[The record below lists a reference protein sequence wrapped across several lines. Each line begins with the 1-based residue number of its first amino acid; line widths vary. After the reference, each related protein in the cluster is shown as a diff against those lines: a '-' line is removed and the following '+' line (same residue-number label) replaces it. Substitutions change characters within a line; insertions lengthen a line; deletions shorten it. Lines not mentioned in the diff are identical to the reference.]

1 MSKLSGQAF
10 QRKDTGRFYILT
22 SVIVLFFGLLLAG
35 SASFAQENVG
45 ADILSR
51 KVSYKAQKYPLLRV
65 LKDLRKQMQVRF
77 TYNDEH
83 VRQQPPITVNM
94 QGVTFET
101 LLNEIL
107 KGTDLTYTVTFG
119 GVILGKKEKV
129 AEAAVKPPNPNE
141 IHVVLR
147 GQVMSASGVPL
158 ASVSIRALETGVM
171 TVTQPDG
178 FFVIMPREN
187 EQVRFSLLGMKPF
200 VYKAVRTDELV
211 RLKMDTIVQA
221 IQEVVVNGYQKID
234 PRLATGSVTKLTAAQ
249 LIEPGA
255 PSIDKMLQGK
265 VPGLMV
271 VNTSGGVNATP
282 KLRMRG
288 TSTLLG
294 NAAPLWV
301 IDGMIRPDPVDI
313 SSALLNNVINSTSQS
328 NFELMG
334 NAISGVNPYDIE
346 SITFLRDAAATAIY
360 GTRAANGVIVVT
372 TKRGK
377 EGPIQITY
385 NTDLS
390 FQQRPGYRGMNLMNS
405 KERVLLS
412 RQLQEDH
419 VVYARSGFDE
429 TLSYEGLL
437 QRWWAGKLSE
447 DEFNQQV
454 AVLETRN
461 TDWFKEL
468 FRDQFS
474 MNHSLSLSGGNE
486 RTTYYASLRYADNKG
501 AAKKDALQNYAA
513 NVNLHSKI
521 GKRLTLDL
529 SLNGNFRKSQG
540 YYGINPLSYAL
551 QTNRIVSPEAF
562 VPVQYGEAFHNP
574 NENPDDL
581 GGNRPP
587 LTLNFRNEV
596 AHSDNTSK
604 VRSMAANLNLDYKLA
619 KGLFFRSS
627 SSFITDASEGMAY
640 ADYYSFTA
648 AVNRGWEKSWTPSA
662 ADIAFSILPVGG
674 IADMTAYNSSVYNIR
689 NSVDYATGIFG
700 ERDQINVSLGNE
712 INSRTGNTQTHTL
725 PGFFPDRG
733 NIFTPTAKGLQ
744 ELSSNSLTLVKENAI
759 SLYGTAAYSMK
770 NRYIL
775 SATVRADGS
784 NRFGKKANSNFRPNY
799 SISGRWNATMENWFP
814 RGGILSDWQVR
825 VSFGTQGNVVS
836 SVGPNLIS
844 QYTVTKR
851 DPVTQMPYQ
860 TIKSMP
866 YPDLRWEKTYQI
878 NLGTNVGLFNNRIM
892 INAEYYEKRSKDV
905 IDQLP
910 IPYEYGMS
918 FMYRNGSEVF
928 NKGLELQVMALLI
941 QRKDAGFSLSFST
954 SKNMN
959 RLADQTGNFGY
970 QSLFTGSGNLAGR
983 AVSGIYSYSFNGLN
997 AQTGLP
1003 MFQHIGGS
1011 KFTSNPDDLF
1021 VYSGQLDP
1029 KMTMTLTPTIT
1040 YKSFSLTSSFY
1051 VSLGSVKRLNPIFG
1065 NSGGSNG
1072 VPSPMANASRDL
1084 LNRWRKPG
1092 DEKYT
1097 NVPVAMDITPS
1108 QYLSIPYTMDANSS
1122 SLAGSAIQVS
1132 PIQAYNLSDLMT
1144 VKNDYMRCNSL
1155 NLRYAVPGTRLSGT
1169 GIRSLSLGLTVSNVF
1184 TIANPKLKGQ
1194 DPEISGVGMS
1204 ALPITRQFTGSI
1216 NASF

>member
-1 MSKLSGQAF
+1 MRKLSGQAF

-22 SVIVLFFGLLLAG
+22 SVIVLFFGLLLTG
-35 SASFAQENVG
+35 NASLAQENDG

-51 KVSYKAQKYPLLRV
+51 KVSYKAQKYPLSRV

-94 QGVTFET
+94 EGVTFET

-129 AEAAVKPPNPNE
+129 AAVKPPNPNE
-141 IHVVLR
+141 MHVVLR
-147 GQVMSASGVPL
+147 GQVISASGVPL
-158 ASVSIRALETGVM
+158 AGVSIRALETGVM

-178 FFVIMPREN
+178 IFMLMPREN

-200 VYKAVRTDELV
+200 VYKAVRTEEQMV

-234 PRLATGSVTKLTAAQ
+234 PRLATGSVTKLSAAEV
-249 LIEPGA
+249 IEPGA

-271 VNTSGGVNATP
+271 VNTSGGVNAAP
-282 KLRMRG
+282 RLRMRG

-313 SSALLNNVINSTSQS
+313 SSALLNNVINDASQS

-377 EGPIQITY
+377 EGPVQVTY

-390 FQQRPGYRGMNLMNS
+390 FQQRPDYRGTNLMNS
-405 KERVLLS
+405 KERILLS

-419 VVYARSGFDE
+419 VVFSASGFEE

-437 QRWWAGKLSE
+437 QSRWAGKLSE
-447 DEFNQQV
+447 QEFNRQV
-454 AVLETRN
+454 AILETRN

-468 FRDQFS
+468 FRNQFS
-474 MNHSLSLSGGNE
+474 MNHSLSLGGGNE
-486 RTTYYASLRYADNKG
+486 KTTYYASLQYSDNKG
-501 AAKKDALQNYAA
+501 AAKKDALQKYAA
-513 NVNLHSKI
+513 NLNLHAKI
-521 GKRLTLDL
+521 TKRLTVDL

-551 QTNRIVSPEAF
+551 QTNRIFS
-562 VPVQYGEAFHNP
+562 
-574 NENPDDL
+574 PDDFIPMRYADSYSNAYEL
-581 GGNRPP
+581 SDNAPP
-587 LTLNFRNEV
+587 LNLNFRNEV

-604 VRSMAANLNLDYKLA
+604 VRSITANLNLDYKLA
-619 KGLFFRSS
+619 KGLYFRNL

-640 ADYYSFTA
+640 ADYYSYTA
-648 AVNRGWEKSWTPSA
+648 SVIRGWEKSWTPTAQAIASA
-662 ADIAFSILPVGG
+662 TLPVGG
-674 IADMTAYNSSVYNIR
+674 IANMTAYNNTVYSLR
-689 NSVDYATGIFG
+689 NSVDYSTGLFG
-700 ERDQINVSLGNE
+700 QRDQVNVSLGNE
-712 INSRTGNTQTHTL
+712 VNSRTGNTQTHTL

-733 NIFTPTAKGLQ
+733 NIFSPTPNGLK
-744 ELSSNSLTLVKENAI
+744 ELSRNSLTFVKENMV
-759 SLYGTAAYSMK
+759 SLYGTAAYNMK

-814 RGGILSDWQVR
+814 RGGILSNWQMR
-825 VSFGTQGNVVS
+825 AAFGTQGNVVS
-836 SVGPNLIS
+836 SVGPNLIA
-844 QYTVTKR
+844 QYTAVKR
-851 DPVTQMPYQ
+851 DPVTQTPYQ

-866 YPDLRWEKTYQI
+866 YPDLRWEKTYQV
-878 NLGTNVGLFNNRIM
+878 NLGTDVGLFNDRLTI
-892 INAEYYEKRSKDV
+892 IADYYEKRTTDV

-910 IPYEYGMS
+910 VPYEYGMP

-928 NKGLELQVMALLI
+928 NSGLELNVMARLI
-941 QRKDAGFSLSFST
+941 QRKNASFSLSFNT
-954 SKNMN
+954 SKNLN
-959 RLADQTGNFGY
+959 RLANQTGNFGY
-970 QSLFTGSGNLAGR
+970 QSLFSGSGNLPGR
-983 AVSGIYSYSFNGLN
+983 AVSGIYSYIFNGLN
-997 AQTGLP
+997 PQTGLP
-1003 MFQHIGGS
+1003 VFRNVDQL
-1011 KFTSNPDDLF
+1011 KFTSDPNDLF

-1029 KMTMTLTPTIT
+1029 KMTMSLVPAIT
-1040 YKSFSLTSSFY
+1040 YKSFSLTSAFY
-1051 VSLGSVKRLNPIFG
+1051 ISLGSVKRLNPIFG
-1065 NSGGSNG
+1065 NAGGLNG
-1072 VPSPMANASRDL
+1072 VPGSMANASRDF
-1084 LNRWRKPG
+1084 LNRWRKPD

-1097 NVPVAMDITPS
+1097 NIPVARDNIEQN
-1108 QYLSIPYTMDANSS
+1108 QYLYIPYITGQISS
-1122 SLAGSAIQVS
+1122 GTTFSYIQVS
-1132 PIQAYNLSDLMT
+1132 PMEAYNLSDLMT
-1144 VKNDYMRCNSL
+1144 VKNDYLRCKSL
-1155 NLRYAVPGTRLSGT
+1155 TLRYAVPAAQLTGT
-1169 GIRSLSLGLTVSNVF
+1169 GMRALSLGFTVANVF
-1184 TIANPKLKGQ
+1184 TIANSKLNGQ
-1194 DPEISGVGMS
+1194 DPEINGVGTS
-1204 ALPITRQFTGSI
+1204 ALPMTRQFTGSI

>member
-1 MSKLSGQAF
+1 MRKLSDPSF

-22 SVIVLFFGLLLAG
+22 SVIVLFFGLLLASG
-35 SASFAQENVG
+35 AIFAQDNDGTE
-45 ADILSR
+45 ILSR
-51 KVSYKAQKYPLLRV
+51 KVSYKAQKYPLSRV
-65 LKDLRKQMQVRF
+65 LKDLRRQMQVRF

-94 QGVTFET
+94 QGVTFEA

-119 GVILGKKEKV
+119 GVILGKKEKAV
-129 AEAAVKPPNPNE
+129 AEVVKPNDM
-141 IHVVLR
+141 HVVLR
-147 GQVMSASGVPL
+147 GQVISASGVPL
-158 ASVSIRALETGVM
+158 AGVSIRALETGVM

-178 FFVIMPREN
+178 NFVLMPREN

-200 VYKAVRTDELV
+200 MYKAIRTEEQVV

-249 LIEPGA
+249 VIEPGA

-271 VNTSGGVNATP
+271 VNTSGGVNAAP

-313 SSALLNNVINSTSQS
+313 SSALLNNVINNASQS

-377 EGPIQITY
+377 EGPVQITY

-390 FQQRPGYRGMNLMNS
+390 FQQRPTYQGMNLMNS

-412 RQLQEDH
+412 RQFQEDH
-419 VVYARSGFDE
+419 VVFNQNGFE
-429 TLSYEGLL
+429 ESLSYEGLL
-437 QRWWAGKLSE
+437 QRRWAGKLNE
-447 DEFNQQV
+447 EQFKQQV

-468 FRDQFS
+468 FRNQFS
-474 MNHSLSLSGGNE
+474 MLHSLSLAGGNE
-486 RTTYYASLRYADNKG
+486 KTTYYASLQYADNKG
-501 AAKKDALQNYAA
+501 AAKKDALQKYAA
-513 NVNLHSKI
+513 NLNLRSKI
-521 GKRLTLDL
+521 GKRLTVDL

-551 QTNRIVSPEAF
+551 QTNRIFS
-562 VPVQYGEAFHNP
+562 
-574 NENPDDL
+574 PDDFIPMKNSTTYENEYNL
-581 GGNRPP
+581 NVNAPP
-587 LTLNFRNEV
+587 ITLNARNEI
-596 AHSDNTSK
+596 AHSENTST
-604 VRSMAANLNLDYKLA
+604 VRSVTANLNLDYKLG
-619 KGLFFRSS
+619 KGFYFRNS
-627 SSFITDASEGMAY
+627 SSFISDASEGMTY
-640 ADYYSFTA
+640 GDYYTYSTAIIRGWEQSWTPTAA
-648 AVNRGWEKSWTPSA
+648 AVNSA
-662 ADIAFSILPVGG
+662 TLPVGG
-674 IADMTAYNSSVYNIR
+674 MAYMTAYNNTVYSLR
-689 NSVDYATGIFG
+689 NSIDYTTGIFDQ
-700 ERDQINVSLGNE
+700 RDQINISLGNE
-712 INSRTGNTQTHTL
+712 LNSKTGNTQTHTL

-733 NIFTPTAKGLQ
+733 NIFSPTPRGLQ
-744 ELSSNSLTLVKENAI
+744 QLASNSLTLAKENAV
-759 SLYGTAAYSMK
+759 SLYGTAAYNMK

-799 SISGRWNATMENWFP
+799 SISGRWNATMESWFP

-825 VSFGTQGNVVS
+825 ASFGTQGNVVAA
-836 SVGPNLIS
+836 VGPNLIS
-844 QYTVTKR
+844 QYTTAKR
-851 DPVTQMPYQ
+851 DPITQTPYQ

-866 YPDLRWEKTYQI
+866 YPDLRWEKTYQV
-878 NLGTNVGLFNNRIM
+878 NLGTNVGFFNDRLT
-892 INAEYYEKRSKDV
+892 INAEYYEKRTTDV

-910 IPYEYGMS
+910 IPYEYGMT
-918 FMYRNGSEVF
+918 FMYRNGGKVF
-928 NKGLELQVMALLI
+928 NKGLELSAMARLI
-941 QRKDAGFSLSFST
+941 QRRDASFSLSFST
-954 SKNMN
+954 SRNLN
-959 RLADQTGNFGY
+959 RLANQTSNFGY
-970 QSLFTGSGNLAGR
+970 QSLFTGSGNLPGR
-983 AVSGIYSYSFNGLN
+983 AVSGIYSYIFNGLN
-997 AQTGLP
+997 SQTGIP
-1003 MFQHIGGS
+1003 MFQNVDRP
-1011 KFTSNPDDLF
+1011 KFTSDPNDLF

-1029 KMTMTLTPTIT
+1029 KVTMTLMPTIT

-1051 VSLGSVKRLNPIFG
+1051 LSLGSVKRLNPIFG
-1065 NSGGSNG
+1065 NSGGLNG
-1072 VPSPMANASRDL
+1072 IPAPMANASRDF

-1092 DEKYT
+1092 DEMYT
-1097 NVPVAMDITPS
+1097 NVPVALDITEAS
-1108 QYLSIPYTMDANSS
+1108 QYLYIPYNTGTSS
-1122 SLAGSAIQVS
+1122 SNGNRSFIQVS
-1132 PIQAYNLSDLMT
+1132 PLQAYNQSDLMT
-1144 VKNDYMRCNSL
+1144 VKNDYLRCNAL
-1155 NLRYAVPGTRLSGT
+1155 NLRYAVPPARLSGM
-1169 GIRSLSLGLTVSNVF
+1169 GMRALSLGFTVSNVF
-1184 TIANPKLKGQ
+1184 TIANPKLGGQ
-1194 DPEISGVGMS
+1194 DPEINGVGSS
-1204 ALPITRQFTGSI
+1204 ALPMTRQFTGSI